1 MKKRKLK
8 TNVYVDGFNLYYGA
22 LKGTPYKWLD
32 LDKLFKNRYPHND
45 IEKIKYFTARVHA
58 RDDPGKRTR
67 QAFYWRALRTFSHI
81 EIIEGNFQ
89 TNKVRMSL
97 VSPPPNT
104 AEVWKTEE
112 KGSDVNLAVH
122 LLNDAH
128 KEDYEVAI
136 VVSNDSDLGEAIRIV
151 TRELRLR
158 VGIIFPGI
166 RPSTTLR
173 KYATFLGPITKS
185 YLSRSLLPDTL
196 EDASGEFH
204 KPPTW

>member
-1 MKKRKLK
+1 MK

-32 LDKLFKNRYPHND
+32 LNKLFTVRYPDND
-45 IEKIKYFTARVHA
+45 IQKIKYFTARIYG

-89 TNKVRMSL
+89 TNKARMPL

-104 AEVWKTEE
+104 VEVWKTEE

-122 LLNDAH
+122 LLNDAY
-128 KEDYEVAI
+128 KKDYEVAI
-136 VVSNDSDLGEAIRIV
+136 VVSNDSDFGEAIRIV
-151 TRELRLR
+151 TEELSLK
-158 VGIIFPGI
+158 VGLCFPGT
-166 RPSTTLR
+166 RPSVILK
-173 KYATFLGPITKS
+173 KYATFVGQIRKS
-185 YLSRSLLPDTL
+185 HLAKSLLPNQL
-196 EDASGEFH
+196 HDAAGMFF